1 MGFLDK
7 LLGREKKEED
17 MPAEPQM
24 RSEGTQPDTSSIA
37 EPPAAPPPPAPPAD
51 MAQEPGTEGTAPPPE
66 RNQP

>member
-24 RSEGTQPDTSSIA
+24 RSEGTQPDTSSVA
-37 EPPAAPPPPAPPAD
+37 EPPPAPPAD
-51 MAQEPGTEGTAPPPE
+51 MAQEPGTEGTSPPPE